1 MLLGLGQWNWVCI
14 HDVWKGLHGHQFGN
28 VEPLYLHLPYQ
39 PNMAHSIYS
48 ICTSNTSSL
57 TTDFIVYSYKKN
69 TYQRKVLLE
78 IFKRSSLM
86 TYHIYIYLIII
97 YINLYIYIYTY
108 YPFTLA
114 PLGQRKRLVASSPA
128 TCRHTRFFG
137 VRGLGRGFLEKRLHM
152 LFRYPVIVIPGTFM
166 LYR

>member
-97 YINLYIYIYTY
+97 YINLYIYIYI
-108 YPFTLA
+108 L
-114 PLGQRKRLVASSPA
+114 PLH
-128 TCRHTRFFG
+128 TCTAWPTQTAGGIFACNVQAYTFFWG
-137 VRGLGRGFLEKRLHM
+137 SWSGSWFLGKKA
-152 LFRYPVIVIPGTFM
+152 
-166 LYR
+166 LYVV